1 MNTPITPNAQPL
13 YTFQNRSG
21 EFVDVLARAEYQG
34 EQVDVTRT
42 DNPEHL
48 PYCVSGT
55 KVTARYYAT
64 AEAAAEAFDSLRLV
78 TLAAKF
84 GTYEYAK
91 R

>member
-1 MNTPITPNAQPL
+1 MKTPISSNVQPL

-42 DNPEHL
+42 DNPKNL
-48 PYCVSGT
+48 PFCLSGT
-55 KVTARYYAT
+55 RLAARYYAT
-64 AEAAAEAFDSLRLV
+64 AEAAAEAFDSVRLV

-91 R
+91 P

>member
-1 MNTPITPNAQPL
+1 MNTHITPNAQPL
-13 YTFQNRSG
+13 YTFQNRAG
-21 EFVDVLARAEYQG
+21 DFVDVLARAEYQG

-42 DNPEHL
+42 DNPAHL

-55 KVTARYYAT
+55 KLTSRYYKT
-64 AEAAAEAFDSLRLV
+64 AEAAAAAFDAVRLV

-91 R
+91 P